1 MNKSITIIAI
11 SLFLMHTMELC
22 AKELDSLAW
31 VNMDSLLMPVDT
43 LRNENSIATYEAPEI
58 KFPEVM
64 PKSPEASAF
73 MKYGGNDINEYT
85 GNPAISIPLYTI
97 SYKGV
102 DIPINLSYDGDGV
115 QVAQEASWV
124 GLGWNLNVGG
134 CINYVSQGGNDQW
147 LGRHGSWEND
157 YYRILNINPAPHF
170 KINDNFGDVNFGVG
184 SKYGSIHDMLQD
196 LKNGQAEWDFYSVS
210 RL

>member
-1 MNKSITIIAI
+1 MGN
-11 SLFLMHTMELC
+11 
-22 AKELDSLAW
+22 
-31 VNMDSLLMPVDT
+31 VDSLLMPVDT

-73 MKYGGNDINEYT
+73 MKYGGDDINEYT
-85 GNPAISIPLYTI
+85 GNPAISVPLYTI

-102 DIPINLSYDGDGV
+102 DIPICLSYDGDGI

-157 YYRILNINPAPHF
+157 YYRILNSNPAPHF
-170 KINDNFGDVNFGVG
+170 KMKSNFAQVAFVSSTQPDN
-184 SKYGSIHDMLQD
+184 IHDMLQD
-196 LKNGQAEWDFYSVS
+196 LRNGQAEWDFYSVNVLGHS
-210 RL
+210 FLFFKNPYTNSNYSCPGVLSSYL